1 MQKSYR
7 FLLSALILGA
17 FLLSA
22 CSGAV
27 PQPDDS
33 SDGSAGTSSEVV
45 FTGTVQ
51 SMGGAQWSISGQS
64 VEVDDSTAV
73 DSSIQVGDIV
83 RVEANVSQ
91 EGAVLALKIES
102 SSPGDDS
109 NANDANSNDDNANT
123 NGDDG
128 NTNENTNDVDD
139 NSNANSNEGMDD
151 DSEVFGL
158 VEAITD
164 DSVTIG
170 GVTYLLANFTE
181 FKDIISVGDQV
192 KIHVIVNSDGTLTI
206 REIERSS
213 GGDDDNS
220 NDNNNSNDNGN
231 SNDDNSNDDDSSNG
245 NSNDD
250 DSNDDDDD
258 NSNDDDDD
266 DSNDNDG

>member
-7 FLLSALILGA
+7 FLLSALILGSL
-17 FLLSA
+17 FLGA
-22 CSGAV
+22 CTAGVPAGGSGGV
-27 PQPDDS
+27 E
-33 SDGSAGTSSEVV
+33 GS
-45 FTGTVQ
+45 
-51 SMGGAQWSISGQS
+51 
-64 VEVDDSTAV
+64 
-73 DSSIQVGDIV
+73 
-83 RVEANVSQ
+83 
-91 EGAVLALKIES
+91 
-102 SSPGDDS
+102 
-109 NANDANSNDDNANT
+109 NSNDSNVNT

-128 NTNENTNDVDD
+128 NLNDNANGNDNANT
-139 NSNANSNEGMDD
+139 NANSNDRLDD
-151 DSEVFGL
+151 DSEIFGL

-220 NDNNNSNDNGN
+220 NDSRNSNINGN

-250 DSNDDDDD
+250 NSNDDDDDDDD
-258 NSNDDDDD
+258 NSNDDDND
-266 DSNDNDG
+266 DSNDNDD